1 MRLKQLTLAAMFAAL
16 CAIGGLLKIPL
27 GIGST
32 ALDSTPA
39 LVASA
44 FLPPIYAGMTALIG
58 HSASALYAGFP
69 LGPFHLLIALE
80 MLAIIYVFARL
91 HQAEYQVSKWVFF
104 IVANGLLAPLP
115 FYFLISPSFYVGVV
129 PGILIA
135 TIFNA
140 VIAAVVL
147 PVVQNVW
154 RERLGVLR

>member
-91 HQAEYQVSKWVFF
+91 HQAKYQVSKWVFF

-115 FYFLISPSFYVGVV
+115 FYFLISPSFYVGIV

>member
-1 MRLKQLTLAAMFAAL
+1 M
-16 CAIGGLLKIPL
+16 
-27 GIGST
+27 
-32 ALDSTPA
+32 
-39 LVASA
+39 ASA

-91 HQAEYQVSKWVFF
+91 HQAKYQVSKWVFF

-115 FYFLISPSFYVGVV
+115 FYFLISPSFYVGIV